1 MCVWVFV
8 GVCWCVHAVYLV
20 VCLDLSVP
28 LSVCMGVC
36 GCLLVCACCVHVLS
50 HYILISPFLLPGVP
64 VFCVFE
70 LYQFERDR
78 IKILKFHLKS
88 LTPLMGMI
96 WKLAAVVTKASPDQ
110 WAIVIGGP

>member
-1 MCVWVFV
+1 MDSKLAV
-8 GVCWCVHAVYLV
+8 GQESDIKAKHC
-20 VCLDLSVP
+20 
-28 LSVCMGVC
+28 
-36 GCLLVCACCVHVLS
+36 
-50 HYILISPFLLPGVP
+50 VP